1 MTMRRSRALYIGIV
15 HWSRGGE
22 ELLQQ
27 LLSSCDDE
35 SYAHVDCH
43 KDGNP
48 NACLTYGQRTWTE
61 PLVVSS
67 GRPTAILGDEASLA
81 TIETVPRRAGIEFI
95 DENGGAVSYF
105 SFLSAQPATSMPS
118 ISNRSTSASGRV

>member
-1 MTMRRSRALYIGIV
+1 MTIRRSRALYIGIV

-43 KDGNP
+43 KDSNP
-48 NACLTYGQRTWTE
+48 NALPDLWTAD
-61 PLVVSS
+61 VDGAAARSS

-95 DENGGAVSYF
+95 DEYGGGPGVRF
-105 SFLSAQPATSMPS
+105 RKGHHKRGLRLSACRLSS
-118 ISNRSTSASGRV
+118 HVGY

>member
-1 MTMRRSRALYIGIV
+1 MTIRRSRALYIGIV

-27 LLSSCDDE
+27 LLRSCDDE

-61 PLVVSS
+61 PLLVSS

-81 TIETVPRRAGIEFI
+81 AIETVPRRAGIEFI
-95 DENGGAVSYF
+95 DENGGGPGVRF
-105 SFLSAQPATSMPS
+105 
-118 ISNRSTSASGRV
+118 RKGHHKED